1 MDACQADQVLAPQL
15 SWHISCPSGCLSAQN
30 SLLCLIPELL
40 LSIYNPVTLP
50 DSFLIEYL
58 PWLPAQQPAGA
69 RNRVGLG
76 ARLGGGLDATVTQS
90 QQVQGE
96 GKHLSPARAR
106 TTTLG
111 GGCSALHHPSRV

>member
-1 MDACQADQVLAPQL
+1 MLAPQL
-15 SWHISCPSGCLSAQN
+15 FWHTSCPLGCPSAQN

-50 DSFLIEYL
+50 KLFLIEYL
-58 PWLPAQQPAGA
+58 PWLPVQQPAGA
-69 RNRVGLG
+69 RNRIGLG

-96 GKHLSPARAR
+96 GKHLSPARACTAIPAAR
-106 TTTLG
+106 L
-111 GGCSALHHPSRV
+111 CSEVAAQLWRVRLLSHA